1 MGLGGSAV
9 PWGGS
14 LSFCFLISQTLWGL
28 ASSGGHFAAHR
39 QGAQPRRREA
49 FAVARSIYLVSAKTA
64 LNPGLQRQP

>member
-28 ASSGGHFAAHR
+28 ASSGGHFPAHR